1 MEIAIYIIITKEKKD
16 RYATCGGTIS
26 YNLVGKALSVVIRVQ
41 TLLMALEFAMIHGNL
56 ETSKKYVT
64 LGTMES
70 ELQAAITNMNA
81 SISIG
86 KDRTTVGVV
95 LAQEST

>member
-1 MEIAIYIIITKEKKD
+1 MEIPILSVTKEVKET
-16 RYATCGGTIS
+16 YATCGGTIS
-26 YNLVGKALSVVIRVQ
+26 INLVGKALSVVIKVQ

-56 ETSKKYVT
+56 DNSKKYVT
-64 LGTMES
+64 LGSMDS
-70 ELQAAITNMNA
+70 ELQAALTNMNA
-81 SISIG
+81 SVNG